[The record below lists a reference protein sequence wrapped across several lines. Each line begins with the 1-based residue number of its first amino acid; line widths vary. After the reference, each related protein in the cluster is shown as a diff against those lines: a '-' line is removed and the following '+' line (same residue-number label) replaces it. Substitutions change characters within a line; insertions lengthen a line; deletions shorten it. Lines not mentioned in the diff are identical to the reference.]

1 MKQDVSEMSM
11 ASLLELLQRPST
23 QGDLPAW
30 TAFQLGLEETTRMG
44 RCPQDGSS
52 AAHHLQA
59 THKGTH
65 PGIGAK
71 RWIISRCY
79 FGSAV
84 TREASIHN

>member
-11 ASLLELLQRPST
+11 ASLLGLLRRAST
-23 QGDLPAW
+23 QSDLLAW
-30 TAFQLGLEETTRMG
+30 AAFQLGLEEATGME
-44 RCPQDGSS
+44 RCPQDGLS
-52 AAHHLQA
+52 AAHQLEA

-79 FGSAV
+79 FV
-84 TREASIHN
+84 PL